1 MRLIQIGIAGWSRAG
16 KSGVRGHVASP
27 ALPRP
32 RLLRSLPVLM
42 LAVAMALAL
51 MVLAAPAL
59 TVSRVLGA
67 AQPAE
72 KIRIAQQFGL
82 VYAPLSIARELKIFE
97 KHGLQVEWRQL
108 GSGAAVN
115 EALIAGQ
122 VDVGFMGIPP
132 FLIGWDK
139 GVPWKVAVGFAEVPI
154 VLVTYREDIKSLA
167 DFTSK
172 DKIALPSPGSVQ
184 HLLLGMAA
192 KRELGNAQALDSLL
206 VAMAH
211 PDGMA
216 ALLARRDITAH
227 FTTPPYAF
235 ELLSRPGFHAVLTDQ
250 QAFGGRFSFNVGVV
264 TQQFHD
270 SRPRAYRQLVA
281 AITEA
286 MNWLETHKKEA
297 APILAPEFNLSTDK
311 TYAYLTWP
319 GVRYTVEVRGLMK
332 FARFMH
338 ENGFIRR
345 LPASLDDLAW
355 ENVAALVPPG
365 EE

>member
-1 MRLIQIGIAGWSRAG
+1 MRLIGIEAT
-16 KSGVRGHVASP
+16 SP
-27 ALPRP
+27 GGDGQWWARK
-32 RLLRSLPVLM
+32 RLFAEA
-42 LAVAMALAL
+42 AVIALAL
-51 MVLAAPAL
+51 AVLIAPTSALLSTRVSAA
-59 TVSRVLGA
+59 R
-67 AQPAE
+67 QPLE

-82 VYAPLSIARELKIFE
+82 VYAPLSIARELEIFE

-108 GSGAAVN
+108 GSGAAIN

-139 GVPWKVAVGFAEVPI
+139 GVPWKVAVGFGEVPI
-154 VLVTYREDIKSLA
+154 MLITYRKDIKSLT

-172 DKIALPSPGSVQ
+172 DRIALPSPGSVQ

-192 KRELGNAQALDSLL
+192 RRELGNAKALDSLL

-216 ALLARRDITAH
+216 ALLARRGITAH

-235 ELLSRPGFHAVLTDQ
+235 ELLSQPGFHAVLTDR

-264 TQQFHD
+264 TKQFHD
-270 SRPRAYRQLVA
+270 SRPQAYRQFVA
-281 AITEA
+281 ALTEA

-297 APILAPEFNLSTDK
+297 APLLAPEFNLSVEK

-319 GVRYTVEVRGLMK
+319 GVHYTVEVRGLMK
-332 FARFMH
+332 FARFMY
-338 ENGFIRR
+338 ENGFIRNM
-345 LPASLDDLAW
+345 PASLDDLVW
-355 ENVAALVPPG
+355 ENARALVPPG

>member
-1 MRLIQIGIAGWSRAG
+1 MRLIRIGIAGWNRTG
-16 KSGVRGHVASP
+16 KLGVQGHVLSP
-27 ALPRP
+27 ALPRL

-51 MVLAAPAL
+51 TVLAAPAL

-67 AQPAE
+67 AQPTE

-167 DFTSK
+167 DFSGK

-192 KRELGNAQALDSLL
+192 KRELGNAKALDSLL

-216 ALLARRDITAH
+216 ALLAKRDITAH

-264 TQQFHD
+264 TKQFHD

-297 APILAPEFNLSTDK
+297 APLLAPEFNLSADK
-311 TYAYLTWP
+311 TYGYLTWP
-319 GVRYTVEVRGLMK
+319 GVHYTVEVRGLMK

-345 LPASLDDLAW
+345 LPASLDDLVW